1 MREMPRGCGVGLL
14 LGGWGCAV
22 AGGVTVRAGAMA
34 VSRMFHEAPRLTPKF
49 HARFT
54 SHQGRPGLF
63 HARFTSHQ
71 RHGAR
76 RLRLDQ
82 RATTRRHLTV
92 VTPSRPRTR
101 PTLSHA
107 IPQRHRST
115 TPQKPHDFNVSVS
128 KSEIL
133 AGELHATFVELHP
146 SGSIAPV
153 KEHYTR
159 SERVQC
165 SLIGC
170 TASSATSDSADTR
183 QGQLG
188 PRQRVRRYAPFH

>member
-1 MREMPRGCGVGLL
+1 MPRGCGVGVLA
-14 LGGWGCAV
+14 GWGCVV

-82 RATTRRHLTV
+82 EDPNWISPTARPPTNRPARPRCLTKQSRMQFPTDTDRRHLRNRMISTF
-92 VTPSRPRTR
+92 RFQNLKYWQGNCMRLL
-101 PTLSHA
+101 LS
-107 IPQRHRST
+107 
-115 TPQKPHDFNVSVS
+115 
-128 KSEIL
+128 
-133 AGELHATFVELHP
+133 
-146 SGSIAPV
+146 
-153 KEHYTR
+153 
-159 SERVQC
+159 C
-165 SLIGC
+165 
-170 TASSATSDSADTR
+170 TR
-183 QGQLG
+183 QGALHPLRSITPDQNG
-188 PRQRVRRYAPFH
+188 CNAH

>member
-1 MREMPRGCGVGLL
+1 MPRGCGAWRFRSGARLRRCVVAVWVIAAWVAAHLQSYALL
-14 LGGWGCAV
+14 AD
-22 AGGVTVRAGAMA
+22 AMT
-34 VSRMFHEAPRLTPKF
+34 VSRTFHDPPGPASWC

-133 AGELHATFVELHP
+133 AGELHATFAGLHP
-146 SGSIAPV
+146 LRSITPDQSGCNA
-153 KEHYTR
+153 H
-159 SERVQC
+159 
-165 SLIGC
+165 
-170 TASSATSDSADTR
+170 
-183 QGQLG
+183 
-188 PRQRVRRYAPFH
+188 

>member
-1 MREMPRGCGVGLL
+1 MPRGCGVGLL

-82 RATTRRHLTV
+82 RVTTRRHLTV

-107 IPQRHRST
+107 IPHGHRLT